1 MKLRITRGCVALAL
15 VLSATLRA
23 EDNEN
28 STAHV
33 TAAAVVQA
41 LLEKAGAPAL
51 PIEVTMDR
59 TTAIL
64 TGEVANR
71 TTQEL
76 AAEVALSV
84 EGVAKVDNRLRV
96 SEAKPGAG
104 AGEKAGTKTDQELAD
119 AKLETQVKLKLY
131 GELGR
136 RAARLEVEAVDGVV
150 SVRGELPDAA
160 RKAIALETASAVKG
174 VMKVVDLIKIP
185 G

>member
-1 MKLRITRGCVALAL
+1 MKKSIWIGGLAVLVAMTGIA
-15 VLSATLRA
+15 RA
-23 EDNEN
+23 EENEN

-33 TAAAVVQA
+33 TAAAVQAA
-41 LLEKAGAPAL
+41 LLEKAGAAAL
-51 PIEVTMDR
+51 PIVVTMDR

-64 TGEVANR
+64 VGEVANR
-71 TTQEL
+71 ATQEL
-76 AAEVALSV
+76 AGEVALSV
-84 EGVAKVDNRLRV
+84 EGVSKVDNRLRV
-96 SEAKPGAG
+96 TDAKPGAG

-136 RAARLEVEAVDGVV
+136 RAAKLEIEAVDGVV
-150 SVRGELPDAA
+150 SLRGELPDAA
-160 RKAIALETASAVKG
+160 RKAIAIDTATAVKG